1 MANYLDTI
9 SNKLSYIGNFENG
22 EIQIVEDKLEQA
34 GFGIVYEDQF
44 IKVVRDPVVFPNNI
58 EGGYVRILNQSED
71 KDTGGCVIV
80 PIFND
85 HIVFIRLFR
94 HATRT
99 WEIELP
105 RGFQESG
112 ISEKENMEKE
122 VREEL
127 GVSVDSFKKVGII
140 NPNTGLLSSSVGV
153 YIVELEKMPALEA
166 SLDDVEVQSRIIVP
180 IKELDEFVLGTPI
193 NCSISLSAIYLAK
206 IQSFIN

>member
-9 SNKLSYIGNFENG
+9 SNRLSYIGNFKNG
-22 EIQIVEDKLEQA
+22 EIQIVEDKLEQD
-34 GFGIVYEDQF
+34 GFGIVYEDKF
-44 IKVVRDPVVFPNNI
+44 IKVVRDPVLFPNNI

-85 HIVFIRLFR
+85 HIVFVRLFR

-112 ISEKENMEKE
+112 ISEKENMQKE
-122 VREEL
+122 VQEEL
-127 GVSVDSFKKVGII
+127 GVSVDSFKRVGII
-140 NPNTGLLSSSVGV
+140 NPNTGLLASSVAV
-153 YIVELEKMPALEA
+153 YLVELEKMPVLEA
-166 SLDDVEVQSRIIVP
+166 SLDDVEVQSRVIVP
-180 IKELDEFVLGTPI
+180 IKELEEFIMGTPI
-193 NCSISLSAIYLAK
+193 NCSISLSAIYLAR
-206 IQSFIN
+206 IQHFL